1 MDVFLCVFFL
11 YSLHML
17 SVASAAFDFNASLK
31 DVTPESLINVTVYVN
46 RNEKSELLMDVFC
59 VSSFFCL
66 HIQD

>member
-46 RNEKSELLMDVFC
+46 RNEKSELLMDFFC
-59 VSSFFCL
+59 VFSFFCL